1 MFKFHSRKTKVVAL
15 LTGGVIMASTMTT
28 TSAPAQAA
36 DKEKLYK
43 GGAIALGV
51 LGGYW
56 LLKGKTLPGAAAAVG
71 AYYAY
76 KKGKEEDDRYSDNS
90 VYPDSR
96 SSRTSS
102 RDSDI
107 TRDSGR
113 VSTNYPDYR
122 APEDYEYSGVSPT
135 ANNGGTIV
143 LK

>member
-1 MFKFHSRKTKVVAL
+1 MLQFHSRKTKVVAL
-15 LTGGVIMASTMTT
+15 LTGGVIMASAMATT
-28 TSAPAQAA
+28 TAPAQAA

-43 GGAIALGV
+43 GGAVALGV

-76 KKGKEEDDRYSDNS
+76 KKGKQEDDRYSDNN

-96 SSRTSS
+96 YS
-102 RDSDI
+102 
-107 TRDSGR
+107 
-113 VSTNYPDYR
+113 VNTNRNNERISNNTYPDYR
-122 APEDYEYSGVSPT
+122 APQDYGYAGMDSRSGSGST
-135 ANNGGTIV
+135 LV